1 MSNEAQF
8 AFKKTVPIMLGF
20 LFLGVSY
27 GVYMHKLGFSFLYP
41 LCMAAIIFAG
51 SVEFII
57 GNLLLQHFQPLTV
70 LILTLLVNS
79 RHIFYGITMLKKY
92 SNSGRLKP
100 FLIYG
105 MCDESFS
112 LNATLKV
119 PVNLDKNYVYF
130 YVTIFNYCS
139 WVLGAG
145 LGGLFGSL
153 VQLNVQGL
161 DFVMTALFIV
171 LFTEQL
177 KSVHS
182 RQNAFIGLL
191 MSVISLVVCGPDT
204 FLLITLLLLLL
215 IFTIS
220 YFWKKGMVN
229 NDN

>member
-1 MSNEAQF
+1 MA
-8 AFKKTVPIMLGF
+8 TVARSCLRF
-20 LFLGVSY
+20 
-27 GVYMHKLGFSFLYP
+27 
-41 LCMAAIIFAG
+41 
-51 SVEFII
+51 
-57 GNLLLQHFQPLTV
+57 V

-119 PVNLDKNYVYF
+119 PVNLFVNFVF
-130 YVTIFNYCS
+130 FFVTIFFYCIL
-139 WVLGAG
+139 VVGAG

>member
-1 MSNEAQF
+1 
-8 AFKKTVPIMLGF
+8 
-20 LFLGVSY
+20 
-27 GVYMHKLGFSFLYP
+27 MHKLGFSFLYP

-57 GNLLLQHFQPLTV
+57 GNLLLHHLQHFQPLTV
-70 LILTLLVNS
+70 LVLTLLVNS

-92 SNSGRLKP
+92 SNSGKLKP

-139 WVLGAG
+139 WLLGAG
-145 LGGLFGSL
+145 LGGVFGSL

-161 DFVMTALFIV
+161 HFVMTALFIV

-177 KSVHS
+177 KPLHS
-182 RQNAFIGLL
+182 RKNALVGLL
-191 MSVISLVVCGPDT
+191 VAVIS
-204 FLLITLLLLLL
+204 
-215 IFTIS
+215 
-220 YFWKKGMVN
+220 
-229 NDN
+229 